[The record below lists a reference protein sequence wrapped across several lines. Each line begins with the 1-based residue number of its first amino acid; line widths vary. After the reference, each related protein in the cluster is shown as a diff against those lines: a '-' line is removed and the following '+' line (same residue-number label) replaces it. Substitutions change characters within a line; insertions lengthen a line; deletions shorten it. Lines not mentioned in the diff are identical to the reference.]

1 MKKFLILIM
10 VLVALIFAL
19 AGCSDSKAEGE
30 DTETTSDIWG
40 DDEWWVTEP
49 SSDNAD
55 SSAQDDQNQQNNDFT
70 NDNNSI
76 NNNTNGQQNNNTIT
90 PDNGNN
96 GQSNTNNNQ
105 GNTSDN
111 NNSSG
116 NSGSS
121 SGNGLISDEDMSK
134 LEESN
139 AEVYFSDN
147 PNNKYI
153 VQVVNKYGV
162 DSSNLVA
169 LVKVNAT
176 FPSAMVLEFSGK
188 RDANGEL
195 VMTYSELKYVYNI
208 DESKGTLV
216 KASKNGIGNDGVSF
230 VESKILFALMENYFC
245 PELPNLKANKR
256 YD

>member
-55 SSAQDDQNQQNNDFT
+55 SSAQNDQNQQNNDFT

-105 GNTSDN
+105 GNTSNN